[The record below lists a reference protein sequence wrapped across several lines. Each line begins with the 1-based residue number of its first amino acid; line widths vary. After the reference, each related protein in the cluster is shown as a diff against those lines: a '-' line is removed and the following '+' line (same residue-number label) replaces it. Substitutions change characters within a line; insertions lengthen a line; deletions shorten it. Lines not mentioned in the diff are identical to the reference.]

1 MLRVMTLLILCGL
14 VFGAVPVSAQSGAA
28 VLRVLDRQGLEV
40 SSLSDGNTLQ
50 VSVSLPAAVS
60 AQTEVTFFID
70 GFPEPVAAC
79 TLAAGAQT
87 CTSPAFAAT
96 GWFWAANGTPHPEQT
111 LRFEMNGQPTPGSL
125 TLGIRPRPVVMVHG
139 FLSTWET
146 WQAYLGPQ
154 GYLAA
159 LGLQGF
165 AVGDGQVPG
174 VLNTGSPSNPA
185 GRTNSLAQNAEVL
198 GQYLAAV
205 QQETGAEKV
214 DLLVH
219 SMGGMIS
226 RYYLDRVMQNA
237 NVAQVIFLGTPMSG
251 SACVYP
257 VASLGY
263 LLPASLEILP
273 DYMNNI
279 FNQQIVHRQGVP
291 FHMVAGTL
299 LTDPLTS
306 PCAAAPSDT
315 VVALG
320 SATSIA
326 LDDVQ
331 ETPLYHGDLTG
342 DRQVFETNVRHLLQA
357 PPGAFAPRPDLAA
370 PSVSTQPE
378 QFSRAY
384 TGHLNPG
391 ETDEVVIEIEPN
403 VSLANF
409 NLYDSSRSLLIEV
422 RGASGKL
429 LELNAAQNGNLKIDD
444 PATMLYLGYG
454 FKQPKP
460 GKWVVTLKTTAETP
474 AAGADYALNARFS
487 GGATLTAKT
496 SLTIPE
502 LGQAV
507 TIQASLELAGSN
519 LRVEAAQ
526 AHLRQPDGSLVVLP
540 LAPEEQVYR
549 AEFTPRQSGLH
560 SVEVLLTG
568 QSAEGFRVD
577 RAAYLT
583 FEVQPGDSLI
593 QRARTMVV
601 LVTLGL
607 IGLGVGLVV
616 LVSFWRRRRKTA

>member
-1 MLRVMTLLILCGL
+1 MVRMLAILVVCSL
-14 VFGAVPVSAQSGAA
+14 VWGAA
-28 VLRVLDRQGLEV
+28 PVAAQGEGVVIRVLDRQGQEI
-40 SSLSDGNTLQ
+40 SSLVDGNTLQ
-50 VSVSLPAAVS
+50 LSLSLAAAVS
-60 AQTEVTFFID
+60 TPAEAAFFID
-70 GFPEPVAAC
+70 GLAQPVATC
-79 TLAAGAQT
+79 SLAAGAKT
-87 CTSPAFAAT
+87 CTSAAFAAT
-96 GWFWAANGTPHPEQT
+96 GWYWASAGTPQPQRT
-111 LRFEMNGQPTPGSL
+111 LHLKFGEREVPVSL
-125 TLGIRPRPVVMVHG
+125 MLGIRPRPVVMVHG
-139 FLSTWET
+139 FLSSWET

-154 GYLAA
+154 GYLAT

-185 GRTNSLAQNAEVL
+185 GKTNSIAQNAEIL
-198 GQYLAAV
+198 GQYLSAV
-205 QQETGAEKV
+205 QQQTGAEKV

-226 RYYLDRVMQNA
+226 RYYLDRVMSND
-237 NVAQVIFLGTPMSG
+237 NVAQVIFLGTPMAG

-257 VASLGY
+257 LASLGY

-273 DYMNNI
+273 DYMTNI
-279 FNQQIVHRQGVP
+279 FNQQIVHRHGIP

-331 ETPLYHGDLTG
+331 ETPLYHGDLTA

-370 PSVSTQPE
+370 PSVTTQPE

-384 TGHLNPG
+384 TGHLGPG
-391 ETDEVVIEIEPN
+391 ETAEVVIDIEPN

-409 NLYDSSRSLLIEV
+409 NLYDSSRSLTIEV

-429 LELNAAQNGNLKIDD
+429 LELDTLRNGSLKIDD
-444 PATMLYLGYG
+444 PATLLYLGYG

-474 AAGADYALNARFS
+474 AAGANYALNARFI
-487 GGATLTAKT
+487 GGATLTAK
-496 SLTIPE
+496 SDPTIPE
-502 LGQAV
+502 LGQPV
-507 TIQASLELAGSN
+507 TIQASLEQAGTP
-519 LRVEAAQ
+519 LTVTLAQ
-526 AHLRQPDGSLVVLP
+526 ALVRQPDGNQVTLVLVP
-540 LAPEEQVYR
+540 AGQVYR
-549 AEFTPRQSGLH
+549 VAYTPQQPGLH
-560 SVEVLLTG
+560 GVEVSLLG
-568 QSAEGFRVD
+568 QTAEGLSVD

-583 FEVQPGDSLI
+583 FEVQPGDNLI
-593 QRARTMVV
+593 ERARTMA
-601 LVTLGL
+601 LLAGLGL
-607 IGLGVGLVV
+607 IGFLVGIGLLVR
-616 LVSFWRRRRKTA
+616 FWRRRKTG